1 MMSSMIYYSYEDF
14 KRDVPALIAQMG
26 AFRPDTVLAIAR
38 GGVTLG
44 HALTM
49 ALDIRNL
56 QCIRV
61 ESYDGTHHREEV
73 TVKTLCDL
81 SDSHRVL
88 IVDDIVDSGQ
98 TLSSLL
104 PMLSRRYPGIE
115 FRSAS
120 LFYKPTAS
128 ARPDYTLHEAR
139 DWIDFFWESDFVL
152 KTVSV

>member
-1 MMSSMIYYSYEDF
+1 MIYYSYEDF
-14 KRDVPALIAQMG
+14 KHDVPALIEQMG
-26 AFRPDTVLAIAR
+26 TFRPDTVLAIAR

-49 ALDIRNL
+49 ALGIRNL

-61 ESYDGTHHREEV
+61 ESYDGMHHREEV
-73 TVKTLCDL
+73 TIKSGCDL
-81 SDSHRVL
+81 ADSRRVL

-139 DWIDFFWESDFVL
+139 HWIDFFWESDFVL